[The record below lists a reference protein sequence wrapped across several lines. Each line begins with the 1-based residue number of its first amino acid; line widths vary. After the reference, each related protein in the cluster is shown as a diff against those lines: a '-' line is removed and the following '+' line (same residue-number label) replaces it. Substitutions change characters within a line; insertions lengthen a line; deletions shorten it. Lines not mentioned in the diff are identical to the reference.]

1 MNENEVNENKI
12 KKWNK
17 NDLIRIRKSKRQQLL
32 VLLIRK
38 KAICV
43 RNSHVVKRFDKSD
56 KTNNTC
62 AWLYAPMC

>member
-38 KAICV
+38 KSDLCTKFACCEAI
-43 RNSHVVKRFDKSD
+43 
-56 KTNNTC
+56 
-62 AWLYAPMC
+62 